1 MNTIKLK
8 HIIEK
13 TNSRAQGN
21 IGGLF
26 IGIMI
31 AVILGVSVA
40 IPVIQNAVS
49 ASNVTGNTATVLN
62 LLPLFIGLLLLL
74 ALAGP
79 LMRRVQ

>member
-1 MNTIKLK
+1 MGN
-8 HIIEK
+8 
-13 TNSRAQGN
+13 RAQGN

-31 AVILGVSVA
+31 ATILGVSVA
-40 IPVIQNAVS
+40 IPVIQNAINNAGVS
-49 ASNVTGNTATVLN
+49 GNTATVLG
-62 LLPLFIGLLLLL
+62 LLPLFVALLLLL

>member
-1 MNTIKLK
+1 VKD
-8 HIIEK
+8 
-13 TNSRAQGN
+13 SRGQGN

-40 IPVIQNAVS
+40 IPVITQAINDANVS
-49 ASNVTGNTATVLN
+49 GNTQTVLE

-79 LMRRVQ
+79 LMRKIQ

>member
-1 MNTIKLK
+1 
-8 HIIEK
+8 
-13 TNSRAQGN
+13 
-21 IGGLF
+21 
-26 IGIMI
+26 MI

-40 IPVIQNAVS
+40 IPVIQNAIDTANVS
-49 ASNVTGNTATVLN
+49 GNTETVLN